1 MWTHIPQTLD
11 PAVCESPLD
20 ERGDVLSGLTLLS
33 FTWFRFSQNIDAPP
47 PPPRASSHSSL
58 CCHPRCG
65 PCHSCH
71 LGGLLLPLSLPA
83 ALPSSPWVCD
93 RRGEPL
99 ASECH
104 FLSGALPPESCF
116 GELFIS
122 YKDSKKDPISET
134 LSVWAQMSA
143 SLAASSSPCCA
154 LCALGLPLPI
164 PTPLLG
170 ILKPG
175 KGNTEGRAYNCLWEP
190 RNCQR
195 G

>member
-1 MWTHIPQTLD
+1 M
-11 PAVCESPLD
+11 
-20 ERGDVLSGLTLLS
+20 LSGLTLLS
-33 FTWFRFSQNIDAPP
+33 FTWFRFSQNTDPP
-47 PPPRASSHSSL
+47 PPPCQLTLLSLLPSEVRALPLLSPVQS
-58 CCHPRCG
+58 
-65 PCHSCH
+65 

-143 SLAASSSPCCA
+143 SLAASSSPC
-154 LCALGLPLPI
+154 
-164 PTPLLG
+164 
-170 ILKPG
+170 
-175 KGNTEGRAYNCLWEP
+175 
-190 RNCQR
+190 
-195 G
+195 

>member
-1 MWTHIPQTLD
+1 M
-11 PAVCESPLD
+11 
-20 ERGDVLSGLTLLS
+20 LSRLTLLS
-33 FTWFRFSQNIDAPP
+33 FPWFRFSENIDTPLP
-47 PPPRASSHSSL
+47 CQLTLFSL
-58 CCHPRCG
+58 LPSEVWVLSLLS
-65 PCHSCH
+65 PVQS
-71 LGGLLLPLSLPA
+71 LGGLLPPLSLPA

-104 FLSGALPPESCF
+104 FLSGALPPESCL

-143 SLAASSSPCCA
+143 SLAASPLSRCA
-154 LCALGLPLPI
+154 LCALGLPLP
-164 PTPLLG
+164 TPSPPPLHSEARE
-170 ILKPG
+170 G
-175 KGNTEGRAYNCLWEP
+175 KNTEGRAYNCLWEP

-195 G
+195 S

>member
-1 MWTHIPQTLD
+1 MDTHHRRWT

-33 FTWFRFSQNIDAPP
+33 FTWFRFSQNTDP

-58 CCHPRCG
+58 CCHLRCG

-71 LGGLLLPLSLPA
+71 LCKAWVASSSLSPSLLPCLPPLGSVTAGVSRWPLSA
-83 ALPSSPWVCD
+83 TFSA
-93 RRGEPL
+93 
-99 ASECH
+99 
-104 FLSGALPPESCF
+104 GALPPESCF

-143 SLAASSSPCCA
+143 SLAASSSPC
-154 LCALGLPLPI
+154 
-164 PTPLLG
+164 
-170 ILKPG
+170 
-175 KGNTEGRAYNCLWEP
+175 
-190 RNCQR
+190 
-195 G
+195 

>member
-1 MWTHIPQTLD
+1 M
-11 PAVCESPLD
+11 
-20 ERGDVLSGLTLLS
+20 LSGLTLLS
-33 FTWFRFSQNIDAPP
+33 FTWFRFSQNIDPP
-47 PPPRASSHSSL
+47 PPSCQLTLLSL
-58 CCHPRCG
+58 LPSEVWALSLLS
-65 PCHSCH
+65 PVQS

-154 LCALGLPLPI
+154 LCALGLPLP
-164 PTPLLG
+164 TPSPPPQHSEARVGKHRGPSLQLPLG
-170 ILKPG
+170 
-175 KGNTEGRAYNCLWEP
+175 A
-190 RNCQR
+190 
-195 G
+195 

>member
-1 MWTHIPQTLD
+1 MQ
-11 PAVCESPLD
+11 S
-20 ERGDVLSGLTLLS
+20 
-33 FTWFRFSQNIDAPP
+33 
-47 PPPRASSHSSL
+47 
-58 CCHPRCG
+58 
-65 PCHSCH
+65 

-143 SLAASSSPCCA
+143 SLAASPWPCCA
-154 LCALGLPLPI
+154 LCALGLPLPT
-164 PTPLLG
+164 PSPLLS

-175 KGNTEGRAYNCLWEP
+175 KGNTEGKAYNCLWEP
-190 RNCQR
+190 RNCQTLTFRSSSNCPWVMLGGNRRQDAGAQITIWIAAFLLLLFSGPR
-195 G
+195 GKGWWDFVCG